1 MFLQLAELFN
11 GSGWDDVLWMDPHR
25 KQFYSSEGLFRC
37 LGHAALMPMRIKK
50 NQSDENMCRRITHR
64 EPRVPT
70 HSWRL
75 FLQSVGQRDK
85 PDEAIHANQAE
96 KTKTNNHLL

>member
-25 KQFYSSEGLFRC
+25 KQVYSSEGLFRC

-50 NQSDENMCRRITHR
+50 NQSDENMWRRITQR
-64 EPRVPT
+64 DPRVRT
-70 HSWRL
+70 QSWCL
-75 FLQSVGQRDK
+75 FLQFVEQRDK
-85 PDEAIHANQAE
+85 PDEAINQAE